1 VPLRRT
7 IFWLHLLAG
16 TVAGAVILLMSV
28 TGVLL
33 TYERQM
39 AEWADMRTYR
49 IAATDQRP
57 QRLSMDDLVRRVQ
70 AQEKAPLGML
80 TVRAGD
86 APVSIVAGTKTLYV
100 DPFDGSILGEGAPG
114 VRAFFR
120 GVRDWHRWLG
130 VAGEGRTVARA
141 ITGAC
146 NLAFLVLVTTGIY
159 LWWPRTWSWRQI
171 RQVVWFRAGLLSRAR
186 DFNWHNTIGFWCC
199 IPLFIVVLSATVISY
214 RWSSNLVYRIAGEEP
229 PRAAVPA
236 PQTTR
241 AMPLRTSGLDGVV
254 LRAQEQV
261 SNWKT
266 IALRVPAVND
276 RTVSIT
282 IDEGS
287 GGEPQKRS
295 TLIVDLASSQVTR
308 WEPFSAQSAGRR
320 WRSLLRFAHT
330 GEAAGIVGQTVAGI
344 ASMGG
349 VFLVWTGISLALRRF
364 NSWRNR
370 RDAQLDRA
378 A

>member
-1 VPLRRT
+1 
-7 IFWLHLLAG
+7 
-16 TVAGAVILLMSV
+16 VILLMSV

-39 AEWADMRTYR
+39 AEWADMRTYHVS
-49 IAATDQRP
+49 ASDQRG
-57 QRLSMDDLVRRVQ
+57 QRLSIDDLVRRIQ
-70 AQEKAPLGML
+70 AQEKATLGML

-86 APVSIVAGTKTLYV
+86 APVSIVAGARTLYV
-100 DPFDGSILGEGAPG
+100 DPFDGRILGEGAPG

-120 GVRDWHRWLG
+120 RVRDWHRWLG

-146 NLAFLVLVTTGIY
+146 NLAFLVLVATGIY
-159 LWWPRTWSWRQI
+159 LWWPRTWAWRQI
-171 RQVVWFRAGLLSRAR
+171 RQVVWFRAGLRSRAR

-229 PRAAVPA
+229 PRAAAPTTPTTPA
-236 PQTTR
+236 PT
-241 AMPLRTSGLDGVV
+241 LRTSGLDGVV

-266 IALRVPAVND
+266 IALRVPAVTD

-295 TLIVDLASSQVTR
+295 TLIVDLASSRVTR

-330 GEAAGIVGQTVAGI
+330 GEAAGISGQTVAGI
-344 ASMGG
+344 ASLGG
-349 VFLVWTGISLALRRF
+349 VFLVWTGITLALRRF
-364 NSWRNR
+364 NGWRNR
-370 RDAQLDRA
+370 RDTELERA